1 MAFGAHRRV
10 VRSHPQQVSLICS
23 VGPMTTITV
32 PVDDRF
38 VSIGL
43 GEFHLGIDMT
53 TVADYIHP
61 ILEHGDKV

>member
-10 VRSHPQQVSLICS
+10 IGRHHEEVSLICS

-32 PVDDRF
+32 PVDYRF

-43 GEFHLGIDMT
+43 GEFYLGIDMT